1 MSDETWLI
9 GREMDAS
16 KKILVATGNEVF
28 DFDLFIGGRRQK
40 QRDGNSF
47 KLPRMSIRS
56 GTFLSNAACY
66 S

>member
-1 MSDETWLI
+1 MSHETWLI

-16 KKILVATGNEVF
+16 KKIIVATRFFVF
-28 DFDLFIGGRRQK
+28 DFELFIGGRRQK
-40 QRDGNSF
+40 RRDGNSF
-47 KLPRMSIRS
+47 KLPCMSIRS